1 MINIYYISKKPNDM
15 KQQQMYSLKY
25 YLGKR
30 LIETVMSSKPLPL
43 ILWKKKQCVTTHKN
57 GTLVIEKA

>member
-1 MINIYYISKKPNDM
+1 M